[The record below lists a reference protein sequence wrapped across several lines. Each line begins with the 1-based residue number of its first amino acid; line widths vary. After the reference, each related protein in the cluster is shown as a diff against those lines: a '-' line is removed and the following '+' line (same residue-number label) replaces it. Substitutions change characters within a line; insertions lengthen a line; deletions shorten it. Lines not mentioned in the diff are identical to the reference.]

1 MRVFI
6 LIVVYSIT
14 FDPYLMVDQTCYTG
28 CFSGSQGQ
36 GQTTG
41 IDFRFVRMICLIIT
55 KLGIVVATKERIIHC
70 IYTTLFLILH
80 QGAFVRSCFLRTFFD
95 RSSISQI
102 LHHISFLLVNLGFTM
117 PI

>member
-41 IDFRFVRMICLIIT
+41 IDFRFVRLICLIIT

-80 QGAFVRSCFLRTFFD
+80 QGAFMFLKDVRSCFLRTFLD

-102 LHHISFLLVNLGFTM
+102 LHNISFLLVN
-117 PI
+117 